1 MFEHLRADDATISA
15 RQDLAKRV
23 RVALGYAGV
32 RALAGDRL
40 PVEGGALVEVDEASD
55 RAGGVYVRWTPSPE
69 FSKVVRD
76 SLMAG
81 HRDGPVFD
89 LYGSISL
96 SMRNALTEVL
106 RHSGFRVDPV
116 DDAGGEPTILVLG
129 SRSGTQDPLA

>member
-1 MFEHLRADDATISA
+1 M
-15 RQDLAKRV
+15 AKKV
-23 RVALGYAGV
+23 CAALGYAGV
-32 RALAGDRL
+32 RVLAGDRL
-40 PVEGGALVEVDEASD
+40 PVEGGALVEVDAANDE
-55 RAGGVYVRWTPSPE
+55 AGGVYVNWEPSPE
-69 FSKVVRD
+69 LSKTVRD

-81 HRDGPVFD
+81 HRHGPVFD

-129 SRSGTQDPLA
+129 LNSEMQDPLA